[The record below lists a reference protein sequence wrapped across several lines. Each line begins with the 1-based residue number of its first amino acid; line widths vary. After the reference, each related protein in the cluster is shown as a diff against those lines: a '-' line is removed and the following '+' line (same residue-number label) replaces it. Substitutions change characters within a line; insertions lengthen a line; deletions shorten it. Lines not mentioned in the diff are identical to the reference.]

1 MAVTLAD
8 AKKLTQDKLTMDV
21 IDEFRK
27 DDLMDALIYDDDVA
41 LNGGSTLAYTY
52 NRVTTNGTAAFRAI
66 NSEYIAQEAKTT
78 QYTTNLKVFGGS
90 FGIDRVIQNHVKGV
104 TNQLAFQ
111 LSQKIQGATAL
122 FSDTFFNGSVASDA
136 TTFDGIDVALTGS
149 STEVT
154 PSSAI
159 DLSSS
164 SAIDSNYKAFLDYV
178 EDMLAN
184 LDGAPTFLA
193 MNRKMRSAFN
203 KVARRTVAYTEE
215 RDDLGRPVSYYDG
228 IRLLTIGDKQNSSNP
243 IIPNST
249 TTGSGQDAVTVGTSL
264 YAIRTGLDGVC
275 GITPQGDS
283 IIKVYMPSFDSPGA
297 VKTGEVEMVAGM
309 ALKATR
315 AAGVL
320 RNIKI
325 V

>member
-1 MAVTLAD
+1 MVVTLLD
-8 AKKLTQDKLTMDV
+8 AKNLTQNKLTMDV

-27 DDLMDALIYDDDVA
+27 DDLMDALIFDDDVA

-52 NRVTTNGTAAFRAI
+52 NRVTTNGTAEFRAI
-66 NSEYIAQEAKTT
+66 NEEYKNQEAKTT
-78 QYTTNLKVFGGS
+78 QYTTNLKVFGGA

-111 LSQKIQGATAL
+111 LLQKIQGATAL
-122 FSDTFFNGSVASDA
+122 FSDTFFNGSTRTGEKV
-136 TTFDGIDVALTGS
+136 FDGIDVALTDS

-154 PSSAI
+154 PTSEI

-164 SAIDSNYKAFLDYV
+164 SAIDSNYKVFLDYV
-178 EDMLAN
+178 EDMLSN
-184 LDGAPTFLA
+184 LDGTPSFLA

-215 RDDLGRPVSYYDG
+215 RDDLGRPVAYYDG
-228 IRLLTIGDKQNSSNP
+228 IRLLTIGNKQGTSNP
-243 IIPNST
+243 IIANST
-249 TTGSGQDAVTVGTSL
+249 TKGEGQKPVTVGTSL

-283 IIKVYMPSFDSPGA
+283 IIKVYMPNFDYPGA